1 MDALSSLFLICFG
14 VGSALLLL
22 SLLTG
27 VAHLPL
33 HLGHVHAHAAGHFA
47 HGPGGHGGGG
57 HASAGADAV
66 SPLNAM
72 SLLIF
77 LAWFGGV
84 GYLLHGPLGAWGP
97 VSLLGA
103 ALAGLAGAAL
113 VFLFLARVLAPRST
127 PLDPADFRLEGQ
139 VGRVSVPIRSGGVGE
154 VLYSQRGRRRVIGA
168 RAAADR
174 PLGRGT
180 EVVIVGVEHGLALVE
195 PWEQFIAKHAARVRG
210 AGGAL
215 DARPAAAG
223 DAKEDLR

>member
-14 VGSALLLL
+14 VGAVLLLL

-27 VAHLPL
+27 LADLPL
-33 HLGHVHAHAAGHFA
+33 HLGHIHAHTAGHL
-47 HGPGGHGGGG
+47 GHGAVG
-57 HASAGADAV
+57 HTSAGADAV

-72 SLLIF
+72 SLFIF

-84 GYLLHGPLGAWGP
+84 GYLLHAPLGAWGP
-97 VSLLGA
+97 VSLLGG

-139 VGRVSVPIRSGGVGE
+139 VGTVSMPIRSGGVGE
-154 VLYSQRGRRRVIGA
+154 VLYSQGGRRRVIGA

-195 PWEQFIAKHAARVRG
+195 PWEEFVARHATGERG

-215 DARPAAAG
+215 DARSAVAG
-223 DAKEDLR
+223 DAKEDPR